1 MTHNQ
6 RKTLLIM
13 LGGALVVAIS
23 MGVRQSFGLFLQP
36 VVSDLAISREVFGLA
51 IALQNLVW
59 GVAQPLA
66 GMVADKYGSG
76 RVIVAGGLLYL
87 AGLALTAGAHDG
99 PDLYLSFGLLIGLGL
114 AGTTFAVVLGAVGR
128 AVAPQ
133 RRAMALALVSAGGSF
148 GMFVMVPGAQTL
160 LAQLGWVNA
169 LYVLAG
175 AAALMPL
182 LAMAV
187 GGGRGGG
194 KASVVAGADSLSRA
208 MAEARGHGGYW
219 LLTLGFF
226 VCGFHVTF
234 IATHLPSYLT
244 DQSLAPMVGA
254 WALACIGFVNIVG
267 TYVGG
272 LFGGRYRKKNLLS
285 YLYFARAGVIALFLA
300 LPLSNTTA
308 LLFAGAMGLLW
319 LGTIPLTSGLVAEI
333 FGMRYM
339 STLFGMVFLSH
350 QLGSFLGAWLGGYFY
365 DLTGSY
371 DTVWMAAAVLG
382 VVAALLHWPIN
393 DRPIERAPM
402 GPEGSA
408 AGNAA

>member
-1 MTHNQ
+1 MTQNQ
-6 RKTLLIM
+6 RRATFII
-13 LGGALVVAIS
+13 LGGALVVAVA

-36 VVSDLAISREVFGLA
+36 VVSDLAINREIFGLA

-66 GMVADKYGSG
+66 GVVADKFGSA
-76 RVIVAGGLLYL
+76 RVIVAGGLLYV
-87 AGLALTAGAHDG
+87 AGLLLTAGAQDG
-99 PDLYLSFGLLIGLGL
+99 PDLYLSFGILIGLGL
-114 AGTTFAVVLGAVGR
+114 SGTTFAVVLGAVGR
-128 AVAPQ
+128 AVPPE

-148 GMFVMVPGAQTL
+148 GMFVMVPGAQQL
-160 LAQLGWVNA
+160 LAGLGWMQT

-187 GGGRGGG
+187 GGGHGGG
-194 KASVVAGADSLSRA
+194 RAPPVSGAGSLSRA
-208 MAEARGHGGYW
+208 VAEAGGHGGYW

-234 IATHLPSYLT
+234 IATHLPAYLT
-244 DQSLAPMVGA
+244 DQALAPMVGA
-254 WALACIGFVNIVG
+254 WALACIGFFNIVG
-267 TYVGG
+267 TYAWG

-285 YLYFARAGVIALFLA
+285 YLYLARAVVISLFLA

-339 STLFGMVFLSH
+339 STLFGVVFLSH

-365 DLTGSY
+365 DVTGSY
-371 DTVWMAAAVLG
+371 DAVWTAAAVLG

-393 DRPIERAPM
+393 DRPIARAPAPA
-402 GPEGSA
+402 GPS
-408 AGNAA
+408 